1 MLYSSSGSG
10 SPFFFAP
17 ETINKE
23 GVYGQEDSK
32 YPFEDF
38 KKDFVA
44 SSSVLVQGMSCQ
56 FLRHFQRK

>member
-17 ETINKE
+17 ETINE